1 MTKSGEGCLL
11 EYSIHSVHMPLTL
24 FSCAGLTITMTALA
38 FWRNG
43 SLDKQEIN
51 GSCVDPKLR
60 WQKTTLRKF
69 VFPVWATKTLVVTTK
84 QGYNILCVFSS
95 TIDGSAQ
102 KTLNKGRLRK
112 DNLCKN
118 LGVNQEGG
126 HLFKGGIFLVTYK
139 YIFT

>member
-1 MTKSGEGCLL
+1 
-11 EYSIHSVHMPLTL
+11 
-24 FSCAGLTITMTALA
+24 MTALA

-102 KTLNKGRLRK
+102 KTLNKGHLRK